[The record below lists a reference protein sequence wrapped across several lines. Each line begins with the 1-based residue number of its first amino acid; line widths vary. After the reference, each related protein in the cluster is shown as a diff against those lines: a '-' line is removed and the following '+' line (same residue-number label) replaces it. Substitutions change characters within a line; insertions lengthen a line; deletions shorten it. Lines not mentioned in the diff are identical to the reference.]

1 VTEIARTAKKAS
13 RALALAP
20 TAVRDAALRAAAQA
34 LRADEAAILEAN
46 AKDLAAARAKGLTN
60 AMTDRLRLDHARLE
74 DIAVRLRGRRATS
87 RPGRR
92 SHRGLD
98 PPERPAHRP
107 PPRPDRP
114 RRHHL
119 RIAPERHR
127 RRRRP
132 LPEVRQRLRAP
143 RRQRGHPHEQFALSK
158 SFATGLRAAGL
169 PAEAV
174 TLLPFTDREAV
185 PALGSLRGIVDIIV
199 PRGGP
204 GLIEAVVNS
213 AKVHSSSTTPAS
225 ATSTCTRRP
234 TSRWP
239 NRSCSTRSASAP
251 APATPW
257 RPCSSTPRW
266 PPGSC
271 RRWPRRFAAKK
282 TEIRA
287 CPRSLAL
294 MPGAKAATEQ
304 DFRTEHLGLILNV
317 KVVADLAEAVAH
329 VEDYGSHHS
338 DAIITA
344 DESAAR
350 AFLAQIDSACILE
363 RQHPLHRR
371 RRVRLRGRS
380 GHLHGPSARPRTHG
394 DPRID
399 HLEVRNR
406 RPGPGSGL
414 ISVGFPF
421 DRPPPGNL
429 CYPSFWLPGW

>member
-1 VTEIARTAKKAS
+1 MSDLLQRVTEIARTAKKAS

-46 AKDLAAARAKGLTN
+46 TKDLAAAKAKGLTD

-74 DIAVRLRGRRATS
+74 DIAVACEAVAKLPDPVGEVTEDWTRPNGLRIVRRRVPIGLVAIIFESRPNVTVDAAALCLKSGNGCVLRGGSEAIHTN
-87 RPGRR
+87 
-92 SHRGLD
+92 
-98 PPERPAHRP
+98 
-107 PPRPDRP
+107 
-114 RRHHL
+114 
-119 RIAPERHR
+119 I
-127 RRRRP
+127 
-132 LPEVRQRLRAP
+132 
-143 RRQRGHPHEQFALSK
+143 ALSK

-213 AKVHSSSTTPAS
+213 AKVPVIKHDAGICHVYVHAQADLAMAEQIVLNAKCQRPS
-225 ATSTCTRRP
+225 ACNALETLLVDAAVAQQFLP
-234 TSRWP
+234 KM
-239 NRSCSTRSASAP
+239 AA
-251 APATPW
+251 AL
-257 RPCSSTPRW
+257 
-266 PPGSC
+266 
-271 RRWPRRFAAKK
+271 AAKK
-282 TEIRA
+282 TEVRA
-287 CPRSLAL
+287 CAQSLPL

-317 KVVADLAEAVAH
+317 KIVAGLAEAVAH

-350 AFLAQIDSACILE
+350 AFLAQIDSACVYWNASTRFTDGGEFGFGAEVGISTD
-363 RQHPLHRR
+363 RLHARGPMGIR
-371 RRVRLRGRS
+371 ELTTWKFEIVGQGQVRG
-380 GHLHGPSARPRTHG
+380 
-394 DPRID
+394 
-399 HLEVRNR
+399 
-406 RPGPGSGL
+406 
-414 ISVGFPF
+414 
-421 DRPPPGNL
+421 
-429 CYPSFWLPGW
+429 

>member
-1 VTEIARTAKKAS
+1 MSDLLQRVTEIARTAKKAS

-46 AKDLAAARAKGLTN
+46 AKDLAATQAKGLTE

-74 DIAVRLRGRRATS
+74 DIAVACEAVAKLPDPVGEVTEDWTRPNGLRIIRRRVPIGLVAIIFESRPNVTVDAAALCLKSGNGCVLRGGSEAIHTN
-87 RPGRR
+87 
-92 SHRGLD
+92 
-98 PPERPAHRP
+98 
-107 PPRPDRP
+107 
-114 RRHHL
+114 
-119 RIAPERHR
+119 I
-127 RRRRP
+127 
-132 LPEVRQRLRAP
+132 
-143 RRQRGHPHEQFALSK
+143 ALSK

-213 AKVHSSSTTPAS
+213 AKVPVIKHDAGICHVYVHAQADLAMAEQIVLNAKCQRPS
-225 ATSTCTRRP
+225 ACNALETLLVD
-234 TSRWP
+234 
-239 NRSCSTRSASAP
+239 SAVAP
-251 APATPW
+251 KFLPKMAAAL
-257 RPCSSTPRW
+257 
-266 PPGSC
+266 
-271 RRWPRRFAAKK
+271 AAKQ

-287 CPRSLAL
+287 CAQSLPL

-317 KVVADLAEAVAH
+317 KVVAGLTEAVAH

-350 AFLAQIDSACILE
+350 AFLAQIDSACVYWNASTRFTDGGEFGFGAEVGISTD
-363 RQHPLHRR
+363 RLHARGPMGIR
-371 RRVRLRGRS
+371 ELTTWKFEIVGQGQVRG
-380 GHLHGPSARPRTHG
+380 
-394 DPRID
+394 
-399 HLEVRNR
+399 
-406 RPGPGSGL
+406 
-414 ISVGFPF
+414 
-421 DRPPPGNL
+421 
-429 CYPSFWLPGW
+429 

>member
-1 VTEIARTAKKAS
+1 MSDLLQRVTEIARTAKKAS

-46 AKDLAAARAKGLTN
+46 AKDLAAAKAKGLTD

-74 DIAVRLRGRRATS
+74 DIAVACEAVAKLPDPVGEITEDWTRPNGLRIIRRRVPIGLVAIIFESRPNVTVDAAALCLKSGNGCVLRGGSEAIHTN
-87 RPGRR
+87 
-92 SHRGLD
+92 
-98 PPERPAHRP
+98 
-107 PPRPDRP
+107 
-114 RRHHL
+114 
-119 RIAPERHR
+119 I
-127 RRRRP
+127 
-132 LPEVRQRLRAP
+132 
-143 RRQRGHPHEQFALSK
+143 ALSK

-213 AKVHSSSTTPAS
+213 AKVPVIKHDAGICHVYVHAQADLAMAEQIVLNAKCQRPSACNALETLLVDAAVAAQFLPKMAS
-225 ATSTCTRRP
+225 AL
-234 TSRWP
+234 
-239 NRSCSTRSASAP
+239 
-251 APATPW
+251 
-257 RPCSSTPRW
+257 
-266 PPGSC
+266 
-271 RRWPRRFAAKK
+271 AAKQ
-282 TEIRA
+282 TEVRA
-287 CPRSLAL
+287 CARSISL

-317 KVVADLAEAVAH
+317 KIVAGLAEAVAH

-350 AFLAQIDSACILE
+350 SFLAQIDSACVYWNASTRFTDGGEFGFGAEVGISTD
-363 RQHPLHRR
+363 RLHARGPMGIR
-371 RRVRLRGRS
+371 ELTTWKFEIVGQGQVRG
-380 GHLHGPSARPRTHG
+380 
-394 DPRID
+394 
-399 HLEVRNR
+399 
-406 RPGPGSGL
+406 
-414 ISVGFPF
+414 
-421 DRPPPGNL
+421 
-429 CYPSFWLPGW
+429 

>member
-1 VTEIARTAKKAS
+1 MSDLLQRVTEIARTAKKAS

-46 AKDLAAARAKGLTN
+46 VKDLAAAKAKGLTD

-74 DIAVRLRGRRATS
+74 DIAAACEAVAKLPDPVGEVTEDWTRPNGLRIIRRRVPIGLVAIIFESRPNVTVDAAALCLKSGNGCVLRGGSEAIHTN
-87 RPGRR
+87 
-92 SHRGLD
+92 
-98 PPERPAHRP
+98 
-107 PPRPDRP
+107 
-114 RRHHL
+114 
-119 RIAPERHR
+119 I
-127 RRRRP
+127 
-132 LPEVRQRLRAP
+132 
-143 RRQRGHPHEQFALSK
+143 ALSK

-213 AKVHSSSTTPAS
+213 AKVPVIKHDAGICHVYVHAQADLAMAEQIVLNAKCQRPSACNALETLLVDAS
-225 ATSTCTRRP
+225 VA
-234 TSRWP
+234 
-239 NRSCSTRSASAP
+239 A
-251 APATPW
+251 
-257 RPCSSTPRW
+257 
-266 PPGSC
+266 
-271 RRWPRRFAAKK
+271 RFLPKMAAALAAKK
-282 TEIRA
+282 TEVRA
-287 CPRSLAL
+287 CAQSLPL

-317 KVVADLAEAVAH
+317 KIVAGLAEAVAH

-350 AFLAQIDSACILE
+350 AFLAQIDSACVYWNASTRFTDGGEFGFGAEVGISTD
-363 RQHPLHRR
+363 RLHARGPMGIR
-371 RRVRLRGRS
+371 ELTTWKFEIVGQGQVRG
-380 GHLHGPSARPRTHG
+380 
-394 DPRID
+394 
-399 HLEVRNR
+399 
-406 RPGPGSGL
+406 
-414 ISVGFPF
+414 
-421 DRPPPGNL
+421 
-429 CYPSFWLPGW
+429 

>member
-1 VTEIARTAKKAS
+1 MSDLLQRVTEIARTAKKAS

-46 AKDLAAARAKGLTN
+46 VKDLAAAKAKGLTD

-74 DIAVRLRGRRATS
+74 DIAVACEAVAKLPDPVGEVTEDWTRPNGLRIIRRRVPIGLVAIIFESRPNVTVDAAALCLKSGNGCVLRGGSEAIHTN
-87 RPGRR
+87 
-92 SHRGLD
+92 
-98 PPERPAHRP
+98 
-107 PPRPDRP
+107 
-114 RRHHL
+114 
-119 RIAPERHR
+119 I
-127 RRRRP
+127 
-132 LPEVRQRLRAP
+132 
-143 RRQRGHPHEQFALSK
+143 ALSQ

-213 AKVHSSSTTPAS
+213 AKVPVIKHDAGICHVYVHAQADLAMAEQIVLNAKCQRPS
-225 ATSTCTRRP
+225 ACNALETLLVDAAVAQQFLSKM
-234 TSRWP
+234 
-239 NRSCSTRSASAP
+239 AAVL
-251 APATPW
+251 
-257 RPCSSTPRW
+257 
-266 PPGSC
+266 
-271 RRWPRRFAAKK
+271 AAKK
-282 TEIRA
+282 TEVRA
-287 CPRSLAL
+287 CALSLPL

-317 KVVADLAEAVAH
+317 KIVAGLAEAVAH

-350 AFLAQIDSACILE
+350 AFLAQIDSACVYWNASTRFTDGGEFGFGAEVGISTD
-363 RQHPLHRR
+363 RLHARGPMGIR
-371 RRVRLRGRS
+371 ELTTWKFEIVGQGQVRG
-380 GHLHGPSARPRTHG
+380 
-394 DPRID
+394 
-399 HLEVRNR
+399 
-406 RPGPGSGL
+406 
-414 ISVGFPF
+414 
-421 DRPPPGNL
+421 
-429 CYPSFWLPGW
+429 